1 MLKSRLVKI
10 LSVLLLFGVTFLQ
23 AQEYPSIFGIQPYSI
38 RSRETYLSFKVNSP
52 QYMKIRNP
60 LTGEMID
67 MPENT
72 ILNEAALHLFAE
84 YGITDNLNTYIN
96 IPFLFVHHY
105 SLNLNTKANG
115 FGDIEWGGIYNF
127 WRSSSGLSALSGR
140 IAVIFP
146 TGQNKNLNAG
156 EYALGSGAWQFQPQ
170 IDGIF
175 PIGTFSFS
183 YSAFYRYRGT
193 DNNQT
198 ELGDLGGAYLL
209 LQKKFNTQYGNF
221 QSESGF
227 AVIKQSENEKNSAQ
241 INYSDN
247 FQIQLLLGFTYKF
260 KNDLLFRIGLPYT
273 IYQNQGWSTNYSIQL
288 QLDKLFGIN
297 N

>member
-1 MLKSRLVKI
+1 MLKSRLFKI

-67 MPENT
+67 VPENT

-127 WRSSSGLSALSGR
+127 WRS
-140 IAVIFP
+140 
-146 TGQNKNLNAG
+146 
-156 EYALGSGAWQFQPQ
+156 
-170 IDGIF
+170 
-175 PIGTFSFS
+175 
-183 YSAFYRYRGT
+183 
-193 DNNQT
+193 
-198 ELGDLGGAYLL
+198 
-209 LQKKFNTQYGNF
+209 
-221 QSESGF
+221 
-227 AVIKQSENEKNSAQ
+227 
-241 INYSDN
+241 
-247 FQIQLLLGFTYKF
+247 
-260 KNDLLFRIGLPYT
+260 
-273 IYQNQGWSTNYSIQL
+273 
-288 QLDKLFGIN
+288 
-297 N
+297 